1 MSNGINL
8 NPLFN
13 FFLNMSDKADD
24 LTEDEKKELKKLG
37 IVSDADLKSYKE
49 LMAGVKAEGASER
62 ELVLGTIQPILD
74 SMLAKA
80 GSGNEGVV
88 GKILINALKEANG
101 DADIEK
107 LVSALNTQAATL
119 EPKEL
124 TDDEKKAK
132 VEALVKQFATG
143 NMTLFEAEKALA
155 DIGITC
161 YFVDLPETKE
171 RCIEF
176 EFGDRVYTVICNAA
190 AVNDGFGGVV
200 TEAFDDQ
207 KVYELYEKYG
217 SKVSNYII
225 CLAYN
230 KSLDFETNG
239 NGQIQAMYYT
249 LNTENWPDGVA
260 KTLAALETWLAQP
273 EESEEEKAIKE
284 LIDKYAKEDFVD
296 ANVIEDLVTLL
307 KTANI
312 QYDVTKT
319 PVMNREI
326 TTLSFKLNDK
336 SYEFYTTQE
345 VNLDSKPDDTTNDD
359 DGITDNDTTT
369 GGVTNGAGNTNNDTT
384 TGGATNGAD
393 GSDDNGKV
401 DNTTGSGS
409 VNNATTETAATGYS
423 LNTLKAQYNFADMD
437 ISRYFKKTTDENGN
451 EKYTLN
457 QAGIKAAFGTEAK
470 SAEEL
475 ISFMSGN
482 FNYEAVLKQ
491 FKVQSNDKFK
501 SYLVISGD
509 KAKLDF
515 AKIEKDFPNQNI
527 KTFGQLLNAIN
538 APKKETTGSTG
549 STGTN
554 GSTGAT
560 GATVTTYTQAQLA
573 GLDSNAIS
581 TYFTKQADGTYVM
594 NAEKIVADFPASTYG
609 TIDTLEKLKTAIEK
623 KNNAEKVNNENSV
636 VKYGSKDLEKYNF
649 ADMDISRYFSKS
661 IDENGDDIY
670 TLNQAGIKAA
680 FGTEAKSAEELISFM
695 SSNFNYEAVLKQ
707 FKVQSND
714 KFKSY
719 LVISG
724 DKAKLDFAKI
734 EKDFPNQNI
743 KTFGQLLNAINAPK
757 KETTGSTG
765 STGTNGSTGATGAT
779 VTTYTQAQLAG
790 LDSNAISTYFTKQA
804 DGTYVMN
811 ANKIA
816 EDFPEKDYGKIDTPE
831 KLKTAIANK
840 ANADNTSSV
849 AGAGGAGGATNGA
862 NASNG
867 TTGATGATEKTGDF
881 ASYAEVRSY
890 LFSGAREAVRA
901 AGITNFPNGVVYEN
915 IAETVAHAHEKDFA
929 SVTKEQLIEEFKAE
943 YNRLIGGTQGTA
955 GTNNSVT
962 TYTQA
967 QLTGLDSNAISTY
980 FTKQADGT
988 YVMNANKIAEDFPE
1002 KDYGKIDTPE
1012 KLKTAIANK
1021 ANADNTSSV
1030 AGAGGAGGA
1039 TNGANASNGTTGAT
1053 GATEK
1058 TGDFASYAEVRS
1070 YLFSGARED
1079 VREAGITKFPKG
1091 VVYENIAETVANA
1104 HKNDFASVTKKQL
1117 IEEFTA
1123 EYNRLIGGNE
1133 GTATEW
1139 TKEYL
1144 QKTYHFT
1151 DSDIGHFFSIN
1162 GDKYKIDSNATK
1174 SCFGK
1179 EINNILDLLKAMQN
1193 DGIAI
1198 GFIYGAYSMGS
1209 DKYLQYFTETVE
1221 NGEKRYTMKTDKIKQ
1236 DFPNQNITTI
1246 GQLKAAVDTKGTN
1259 ASNGTR
1265 GDDSVVTKYT
1275 QAQLSDLDSNA
1286 ISTYFTKQADGTYVM
1301 NTEKIV
1307 ADFPEKDYGKID
1319 TPEKLKT
1326 AIANKAKADN
1336 TSSVAGAGGAGGAAS
1351 TDKTAEAN
1359 TQIKNNATAVLSLLN
1374 KNDSETIMGNKISST
1389 IVLLEQGYASNNNQ
1403 STKVNTTYSLD
1414 TFSNI
1419 SFSNS
1424 YVTKMFNELFNHIKT
1439 VVGTDNFDEKT
1450 LKQLYQTAWQ
1460 MSYYSYPSSQENDI
1474 SDFLTQ
1480 VYNKFKAIFIRL
1492 QNKPEY
1498 LDIFTGKTTNS
1509 TGSVV
1514 DTRAINAA
1522 YQSTGGGWVTCDS
1535 TAQTYNDG
1543 SIHVSDDQSDANL
1556 QKAIKTLREKLQ
1568 KAYPNIPAA
1577 KLNTLINDAVKK
1589 AVENIGKQNK
1599 TEIPNHFS
1607 ITSTRTYATT
1617 IANLATYYFEQALY
1631 ITALTDNTF
1640 TNGNPKT
1647 ETKTINVDETTKAK
1661 YKAAATSINGM
1672 LTDIYDSSHIK
1683 GLLANAG
1690 IDGDYLLEMDVD
1702 SYGNMRFTNLGTKT
1716 AYEKLLSEMKTKSGF
1731 KNSGLTE
1738 SEFKQIYNAAWLDSY
1753 NSFNNSQKY
1762 NLNDVLNKVV
1772 ANMQKIM
1779 NKLSTNPEYLNLI
1792 KGGSSMTK
1800 ITTSTTSVNYGGTDR
1815 TRDYGD
1821 GNVHLSDDNS
1831 DKTYQ
1836 KYIEELRTKLK
1847 DSYVPP
1853 LSEYQFNTWFTQAQK
1868 DAIYECQ
1875 ENKNDITKDLVYGSL
1890 SNMSGAGGTRKGDH
1904 SNIEIN
1910 KLMELI
1916 AYKFDKIM
1924 YKNVFGAA

>member
-80 GSGNEGVV
+80 SSGNEGVV

-230 KSLDFETNG
+230 KSLDYETNG

-312 QYDVTKT
+312 QYNVTKT

-359 DGITDNDTTT
+359 DGVTDNDTTT

-451 EKYTLN
+451 EKYALN
-457 QAGIKAAFGTEAK
+457 EAGIKAAFGTEAK

-515 AKIEKDFPNQNI
+515 AKIKKDFPNQNI

-538 APKKETTGSTG
+538 TPKNETTGSTG

-581 TYFTKQADGTYVM
+581 TYFTKQANGTYVM

-661 IDENGDDIY
+661 TDENGDDIY
-670 TLNQAGIKAA
+670 TLNQAGIKTA
-680 FGTEAKSAEELISFM
+680 FGTEAKSADELISFM
-695 SSNFNYEAVLKQ
+695 SGNFNYEAVLKQ

-734 EKDFPNQNI
+734 KKDFPNQNI

-757 KETTGSTG
+757 KETTDT
-765 STGTNGSTGATGAT
+765 TGTTGGATNGANASNGT
-779 VTTYTQAQLAG
+779 RSDDSVVTKYTQAQLAG

-811 ANKIA
+811 ADKIA

-929 SVTKEQLIEEFKAE
+929 SVTKKQLIEEFKAE

-955 GTNNSVT
+955 GTEGTATEWTKEYLQNTYHLTDSDIGHFFDKNGDKYTIRQSATKSCFGKEINNIPDLLKAMQNDGIAIGYIHGAYSMGSDKYLQYFTETIKNGEKRYIMNMTKIKQDFPNQNITTIGQLRDAVDAKGTNASNGTRGDGSDVT
-962 TYTQA
+962 KYTQA
-967 QLTGLDSNAISTY
+967 QLAGLDSNAISTY

-988 YVMNANKIAEDFPE
+988 YVMNAEKIVADFPAAT
-1002 KDYGKIDTPE
+1002 YGTIDTLE

-1021 ANADNTSSV
+1021 ANA
-1030 AGAGGAGGA
+1030 
-1039 TNGANASNGTTGAT
+1039 
-1053 GATEK
+1053 
-1058 TGDFASYAEVRS
+1058 
-1070 YLFSGARED
+1070 
-1079 VREAGITKFPKG
+1079 
-1091 VVYENIAETVANA
+1091 
-1104 HKNDFASVTKKQL
+1104 
-1117 IEEFTA
+1117 
-1123 EYNRLIGGNE
+1123 
-1133 GTATEW
+1133 
-1139 TKEYL
+1139 
-1144 QKTYHFT
+1144 
-1151 DSDIGHFFSIN
+1151 
-1162 GDKYKIDSNATK
+1162 
-1174 SCFGK
+1174 
-1179 EINNILDLLKAMQN
+1179 
-1193 DGIAI
+1193 
-1198 GFIYGAYSMGS
+1198 
-1209 DKYLQYFTETVE
+1209 
-1221 NGEKRYTMKTDKIKQ
+1221 
-1236 DFPNQNITTI
+1236 
-1246 GQLKAAVDTKGTN
+1246 
-1259 ASNGTR
+1259 
-1265 GDDSVVTKYT
+1265 
-1275 QAQLSDLDSNA
+1275 
-1286 ISTYFTKQADGTYVM
+1286 
-1301 NTEKIV
+1301 
-1307 ADFPEKDYGKID
+1307 
-1319 TPEKLKT
+1319 
-1326 AIANKAKADN
+1326 
-1336 TSSVAGAGGAGGAAS
+1336 
-1351 TDKTAEAN
+1351 DKTAEAN

-1374 KNDSETIMGNKISST
+1374 KNDSEAIKGNRISST
-1389 IVLLEQGYASNNNQ
+1389 IILLEQGYASNHNQ
-1403 STKVNTTYSLD
+1403 STKVNTAYSLIYTD
-1414 TFSNI
+1414 SIIFTD
-1419 SFSNS
+1419 S

-1460 MSYYSYPSSQENDI
+1460 MSYYSYPSSQKNDI

-1514 DTRAINAA
+1514 DTRAVNAA

-1568 KAYPNIPAA
+1568 KAYPNIPEA

-1607 ITSTRTYATT
+1607 ITSTQTYATT